1 MLEILRDDA
10 LTTTRRGFELRVSLP
25 WIRSL
30 PLASLSGLA
39 LRIDG
44 DAVEGLHVAL
54 RNRTIPVVEL
64 VDHDGWW
71 FVQDRVVLTAR
82 RRVAPESHA
91 VRLSFALSVP
101 YLQAGPDA
109 PLQIPFD
116 VERALTTDA
125 TTAAPT
131 VARDVA

>member
-39 LRIDG
+39 LLIDG
-44 DAVEGLHVAL
+44 DVVDGVHVVL
-54 RNRTIPVVEL
+54 RDRTIPVAEL
-64 VDHDGWW
+64 AHHDGWW

-82 RRVAPESHA
+82 RRVAPGSHA
-91 VRLSFALSVP
+91 VHLSFALSVP

-116 VERALTTDA
+116 VERSLTTDVA
-125 TTAAPT
+125 TAAPT

>member
-30 PLASLSGLA
+30 PVASLSGLA
-39 LRIDG
+39 LRIDD

-54 RNRTIPVVEL
+54 HDRTIPVAEL
-64 VDHDGWW
+64 ADHDGWW
-71 FVQDRVVLTAR
+71 FVQDRIVLTAR
-82 RRVAPESHA
+82 RRVTPGSHA
-91 VRLSFALSVP
+91 VRLSFALSIP
-101 YLQAGPDA
+101 YLEAGPDA
-109 PLQIPFD
+109 PLRIPFD
-116 VERALTTDA
+116 VERSLTTDA
-125 TTAAPT
+125 TTTAPS

>member
-1 MLEILRDDA
+1 MLEILRADA

-30 PLASLSGLA
+30 PLASLTGLA
-39 LRIDG
+39 LLIDG
-44 DAVEGLHVAL
+44 DTVDGLHVTL
-54 RNRTIPVVEL
+54 RDRTIPVGEL
-64 VDHDGWW
+64 SSHDGWW
-71 FVQDRVVLTAR
+71 FLQDRVVLTAR
-82 RRVAPESHA
+82 RRVTPGSHA

-116 VERALTTDA
+116 AERSLTTDA
-125 TTAAPT
+125 TAAPT